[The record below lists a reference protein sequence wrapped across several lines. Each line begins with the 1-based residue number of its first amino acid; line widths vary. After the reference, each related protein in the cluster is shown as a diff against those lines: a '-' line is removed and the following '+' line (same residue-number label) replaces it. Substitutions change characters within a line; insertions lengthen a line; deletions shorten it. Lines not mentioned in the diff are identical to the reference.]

1 MFGLPKTTEISKS
14 LPKKAIFDKF
24 KPKPDDRKRFDEQ
37 INRLAIVAEISPQ
50 TLPIAASADVSAI
63 YVILVTLKM
72 PECDKQNIVLLSKLI
87 DQRMVFALQYED
99 TARLAIYR
107 SERVLTSDSKPV
119 AEWKLNLSGLDLGA
133 IWENIIAQIA
143 GINLAGGKDLDET
156 LAANE
161 RRDKLTKQIVALEKI
176 ALNER
181 QPRRKWEYAGEIKK
195 LKHEL
200 EELSNG

>member
-1 MFGLPKTTEISKS
+1 MFGLPKLTEINKP

-24 KPKPDDRKRFDEQ
+24 KPKPDDRRLFDEQ
-37 INRLAIVAEISPQ
+37 INRLSIVAEISPQ
-50 TLPIAASADVSAI
+50 TVPIAASADVSSI
-63 YVILVTLKM
+63 YVILVSLKT
-72 PECDKQNIVLLSKLI
+72 PDCDKKNIVLLSKLI
-87 DQRMVFALQYED
+87 DQRMMFALQYED
-99 TARLAIYR
+99 TVRLALYR
-107 SERVLTSDSKPV
+107 SERVLTSDSKPLT
-119 AEWKLNLSGLDLGA
+119 EWKLNLSGLDLGA

-195 LKHEL
+195 LKQEL